1 MDVKELQ
8 SIMSEYTKIKIKKV
22 IHYQNEGTENKSMIC
37 YEIEMEAKRIITE
50 ITRYKGWKPEKYI
63 KNKATRTGKQFKERK
78 NTSSRET
85 EEKLKKLLEK
95 RPTKQE

>member
-8 SIMSEYTKIKIKKV
+8 SIMSEYAKIKIKKV

-63 KNKATRTGKQFKERK
+63 KNKVTRTGNQFKERR